1 MVEREI
7 RVNNSLEYG
16 AKWWE
21 FKRARDFFYNIVVVA
36 PPVKQTKGLRS
47 VRLWEK
53 ERVVSEGVKGEESS
67 GSNCH
72 TYSYPFNSK
81 PRKLKT
87 HASPCLSVGSSC
99 LSTQILCHLSNKN
112 ICVFVSTFLV
122 SEQLMKSPST
132 MRINLDKF

>member
-1 MVEREI
+1 MVPSGGRL
-7 RVNNSLEYG
+7 RGLETFSITL
-16 AKWWE
+16 WWW
-21 FKRARDFFYNIVVVA
+21 RH
-36 PPVKQTKGLRS
+36 RS
-47 VRLWEK
+47 NKPKELGPYVCGR

-81 PRKLKT
+81 PRKLET

-112 ICVFVSTFLV
+112 ICVFVTTFLV
-122 SEQLMKSPST
+122 SKQLMKSPST
-132 MRINLDKF
+132 IRINLDKF

>member
-1 MVEREI
+1 
-7 RVNNSLEYG
+7 L
-16 AKWWE
+16 WWWRHRSNKPKE
-21 FKRARDFFYNIVVVA
+21 
-36 PPVKQTKGLRS
+36 LRS